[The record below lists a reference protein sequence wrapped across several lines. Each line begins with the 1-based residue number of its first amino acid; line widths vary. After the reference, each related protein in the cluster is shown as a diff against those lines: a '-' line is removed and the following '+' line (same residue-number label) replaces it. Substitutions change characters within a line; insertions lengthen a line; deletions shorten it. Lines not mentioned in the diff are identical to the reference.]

1 MKLLYEVRCGR
12 LLNWWCS
19 NGKSFRGIYRL
30 TSKHMQTAT
39 KLAIHRM
46 CMSQEPWHYYRLTSF
61 YVQAQGPKKES
72 LSKFFC
78 CLQNLTAPMRPPTGA
93 SQLSMSNRMCITGT
107 LALLSV
113 DFVLCASTRTMEGA
127 LYMVFFCS
135 LLNLTVADLPF
146 TCRPCGPAS
155 LTGASFPPAPPFLSG
170 LLFSFFFWLN
180 GNNTTTNN
188 LEV

>member
-1 MKLLYEVRCGR
+1 
-12 LLNWWCS
+12 
-19 NGKSFRGIYRL
+19 
-30 TSKHMQTAT
+30 MQTAT

-78 CLQNLTAPMRPPTGA
+78 CLQNLTVPMRPPTGA

-113 DFVLCASTRTMEGA
+113 DFVLCASTRTKEGV
-127 LYMVFFCS
+127 LYMFFFCS
-135 LLNLTVADLPF
+135 L
-146 TCRPCGPAS
+146 
-155 LTGASFPPAPPFLSG
+155 G
-170 LLFSFFFWLN
+170 LI
-180 GNNTTTNN
+180 
-188 LEV
+188 

>member
-1 MKLLYEVRCGR
+1 MREEEEEAAPSIGIPGARYVRQPP
-12 LLNWWCS
+12 S
-19 NGKSFRGIYRL
+19 
-30 TSKHMQTAT
+30 
-39 KLAIHRM
+39 
-46 CMSQEPWHYYRLTSF
+46 HYYRLTSF
-61 YVQAQGPKKES
+61 FVQAQGPKKES

-113 DFVLCASTRTMEGA
+113 DFHIWF
-127 LYMVFFCS
+127 FFCS

-180 GNNTTTNN
+180 GNNTTTTN